1 MIVNAFY
8 NEKGVGD
15 TLLVHLNDVEKTSN
29 ESKGNVTRIFD
40 AETGET
46 VAINI
51 FEVSKKRQ
59 FDANG
64 KVNLTE
70 EDIAFINQELA
81 DNGFD
86 FVVEADLSP
95 KFVVGYV
102 ASKEKHPNADK
113 LNVCQVDLGDK
124 TVQIVCGAPNVEAG
138 QKVVVAKIGAVMPS
152 GLIIKPS
159 NLRGEDSFGM
169 ICAARE
175 LAIPDAPQEKGIMVL
190 DDSYETGAV
199 YPVTF

>member
-15 TLLVHLNDVEKTSN
+15 TLLVHLNDVEKTNN

-70 EDIAFINQELA
+70 EDVAFINQELA

-175 LAIPDAPQEKGIMVL
+175 LAIPDASQEKGIMVL

>member
-15 TLLVHLNDVEKTSN
+15 TLLVHLNDVEKTNN

-70 EDIAFINQELA
+70 EDVAFINQELA

-169 ICAARE
+169 MCAARE
-175 LAIPDAPQEKGIMVL
+175 LAIPDASQEKGIMVL

>member
-15 TLLVHLNDVEKTSN
+15 TLLVHLNDVEKTNN
-29 ESKGNVTRIFD
+29 ESKGSVTRIFD

-51 FEVSKKRQ
+51 FGVSKKRQ

-70 EDIAFINQELA
+70 EDVAFINQELA

-124 TVQIVCGAPNVEAG
+124 TVQIVCGAPNVEVG

>member
-15 TLLVHLNDVEKTSN
+15 TLLVHLNDVEKTNN

-51 FEVSKKRQ
+51 FEASKKRQ

-70 EDIAFINQELA
+70 EDVAFINQELA

>member
-15 TLLVHLNDVEKTSN
+15 TLLVHLNDVEKTNN

-64 KVNLTE
+64 KLNLTE
-70 EDIAFINQELA
+70 EDVAFINQELA

-102 ASKEKHPNADK
+102 VSKEKHPNADK

>member
-15 TLLVHLNDVEKTSN
+15 TLLVHLKDVEKTNN

-70 EDIAFINQELA
+70 EDVAFINQELA

>member
-15 TLLVHLNDVEKTSN
+15 TLLVHLNDVEKTNN

-64 KVNLTE
+64 KLNLTE
-70 EDIAFINQELA
+70 EDVAFINQELA

>member
-8 NEKGVGD
+8 NEQGVGD
-15 TLLVHLNDVEKTSN
+15 TLLVHLNDVEKTDF

-40 AETGET
+40 VETGET

-51 FEVSKKRQ
+51 FDVSKKRA

-64 KVNLTE
+64 KVDLTL
-70 EDIAFINQELA
+70 EDVDFINKELA

-86 FVVEADLSP
+86 FVIEADLSL

-102 ASKEKHPNADK
+102 TSKEKHPNADK

-124 TVQIVCGAPNVEAG
+124 TVQIVCGAPNVETG

-175 LAIPDAPQEKGIMVL
+175 LAIPNAPEEKGIMVL
-190 DDSYETGAV
+190 DDSYEIGAEF
-199 YPVTF
+199 PVAF